1 MDKLWAGRFKSALN
15 SAADDFNSSIRVDS
29 RMYREDI
36 EGSQA
41 HVRMLASCGIV
52 TEAEADAILREEFKN
67 AGLDKKVWQYFTI
80 VPDFKSVG
88 VRDNARCFEY
98 PVIIRAVNT
107 VDAMSATIEQ
117 IDWPVLLKIT
127 DRIMKEVKNVN
138 RVCYDLSPKPNATI
152 EWE

>member
-52 TEAEADAILREEFKN
+52 TEAEADALPRRN
-67 AGLDKKVWQYFTI
+67 PCRAG
-80 VPDFKSVG
+80 
-88 VRDNARCFEY
+88 
-98 PVIIRAVNT
+98 
-107 VDAMSATIEQ
+107 
-117 IDWPVLLKIT
+117 
-127 DRIMKEVKNVN
+127 
-138 RVCYDLSPKPNATI
+138 
-152 EWE
+152 

>member
-52 TEAEADAILREEFKN
+52 TEAEADAILRCLGE
-67 AGLDKKVWQYFTI
+67 
-80 VPDFKSVG
+80 
-88 VRDNARCFEY
+88 
-98 PVIIRAVNT
+98 IRAEL
-107 VDAMSATIEQ
+107 DDGRLE
-117 IDWPVLLKIT
+117 IDYACEDIHSFVEKTLT
-127 DRIMKEVKNVN
+127 
-138 RVCYDLSPKPNATI
+138 LSLI
-152 EWE
+152 HI